1 LERRL
6 SELSPGESGIIS
18 RIEGRGEERRKLLD
32 MGLVRGTRITVVRRA
47 PLGDPIELLVRGY
60 NLSLRLDEA
69 EGVYVKPVE

>member
-1 LERRL
+1 L
-6 SELSPGESGIIS
+6 SELNPGESGIIA
-18 RIEGRGEERRKLLD
+18 RIEGEERRKLLD

-47 PLGDPIELLVRGY
+47 PLGDPVELLVKGY

>member
-1 LERRL
+1 M
-6 SELSPGESGIIS
+6 SELNPGESGIIA
-18 RIEGRGEERRKLLD
+18 RIEGEERRKLLD

-47 PLGDPIELLVRGY
+47 PLGDPVELLVKGY